1 MSVTVLLVY
10 PPIPPRVH
18 TLTFT
23 PSKPGVSITVCDN
36 WEKGWS
42 SGLQKLKV
50 PPSQINMHHSFDISI
65 PLLSR
70 SPCTIHA

>member
-42 SGLQKLKV
+42 DPKKKYCCDKTGT
-50 PPSQINMHHSFDISI
+50 
-65 PLLSR
+65 R
-70 SPCTIHA
+70 